1 MNCHLSGMY
10 QKRFPIQAGR
20 AYVSLKTYEK
30 RDCNRFAA
38 CVFAALCRG
47 GSHTVFCCF
56 SFCSVSAEMGGM
68 PTGRKPIVRQIQCI
82 WSGRCKTDAYSS
94 MAAAAAERVSS
105 LSVREGISS
114 SGQK

>member
-1 MNCHLSGMY
+1 MNCHLSGRY

-20 AYVSLKTYEK
+20 VYVL
-30 RDCNRFAA
+30 
-38 CVFAALCRG
+38 LL
-47 GSHTVFCCF
+47 
-56 SFCSVSAEMGGM
+56 CSVSAEMGGM
-68 PTGRKPIVRQIQCI
+68 PTSRKPIVRQIQCI
-82 WSGRCKTDAYSS
+82 WSGRCKSDAYSS

>member
-1 MNCHLSGMY
+1 MNCHLSGRY

-20 AYVSLKTYEK
+20 AYVSLKTYGK
-30 RDCNRFAA
+30 RGCILFLRHYA
-38 CVFAALCRG
+38 G
-47 GSHTVFCCF
+47 GSHAVFCCF

-82 WSGRCKTDAYSS
+82 WSGRCKPDAYSS

-105 LSVREGISS
+105 LSAREGISS

>member
-1 MNCHLSGMY
+1 MNCHLSGRY

-47 GSHTVFCCF
+47 DPMRF
-56 SFCSVSAEMGGM
+56 SAASAFAVYPLKGGM

-82 WSGRCKTDAYSS
+82 WSGRCKSDAYSS

>member
-1 MNCHLSGMY
+1 MDPAFASEIKNTFQPYQGYCCMNCHLSGMY

-47 GSHTVFCCF
+47 IPCGFLLL
-56 SFCSVSAEMGGM
+56 
-68 PTGRKPIVRQIQCI
+68 QLLQCI
-82 WSGRCKTDAYSS
+82 R
-94 MAAAAAERVSS
+94 
-105 LSVREGISS
+105 
-114 SGQK
+114 